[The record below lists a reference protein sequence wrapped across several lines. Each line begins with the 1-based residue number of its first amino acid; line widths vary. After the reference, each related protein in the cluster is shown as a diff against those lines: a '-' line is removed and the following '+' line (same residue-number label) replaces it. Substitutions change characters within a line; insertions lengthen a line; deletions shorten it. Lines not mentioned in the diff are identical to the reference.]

1 MIANRLIAE
10 QISICVICE
19 GAEEYDY
26 MSRLKEIHV
35 WNEQYRI
42 DLVDAGGNG
51 NLPARYQ
58 DKYQNGMYDLVLVFC
73 DTDKKP
79 YEQYMEIKAKI
90 ERFHGVEGISDKLVF
105 FGNPCTMQIIIE
117 HFAEV
122 LLKSPA
128 KKTNAKVIFECT
140 GIAEYK
146 AKEDQ
151 RAILMSQINRE
162 NYCLMLERVGR
173 LSSADTDMNSSNFD
187 YLMNRLSDEDTEW
200 VKKINDR
207 L

>member
-1 MIANRLIAE
+1 MTGRRTILE
-10 QISICVICE
+10 QSSICIICE
-19 GAEEYDY
+19 GSEEYDY
-26 MSRLKEIHV
+26 MSRLKELHV
-35 WNEQYRI
+35 WNKQYRI
-42 DLVDAGGNG
+42 DLVDAKGNG

-90 ERFHGVEGISDKLVF
+90 DRFHGVDGISNKLVY

-122 LLKSPA
+122 MLKSPA
-128 KKTNAKVIFECT
+128 KKVNATVIQEYT
-140 GIAEYK
+140 GITDYK
-146 AKEDQ
+146 AKQEQ
-151 RAILMSQINRE
+151 RSALMKQINEE
-162 NYCLMLERVGR
+162 NYVLMVQRVGR
-173 LSSADTDMNSSNFD
+173 LSNSDTDLNSSNFD
-187 YLMNRLSDEDTEW
+187 LLMKRLAHENTDWIDE
-200 VKKINDR
+200 INDK

>member
-1 MIANRLIAE
+1 MTGKRMILE
-10 QISICVICE
+10 QFTICIICE
-19 GAEEYDY
+19 GSEEYDY
-26 MSRLKEIHV
+26 MSRLKELNV
-35 WNEQYRI
+35 WDEQYRV

-58 DKYQNGMYDLVLVFC
+58 DKYQNGLYDLVLVFC

-90 ERFHGVEGISDKLVF
+90 DRFHGIDGISNRLIY

-122 LLKSPA
+122 MLKSPA
-128 KKTNAKVIFECT
+128 KKVNSTVIQQYT
-140 GIAEYK
+140 GINDYK
-146 AKEDQ
+146 AKQEQ
-151 RAILMSQINRE
+151 RTALMRLINKE
-162 NYCLMLERVGR
+162 NYELMVERVDR
-173 LSSADTDMNSSNFD
+173 LPCSDTDMNSSNFNI
-187 YLMNRLSDEDTEW
+187 LMNHLSNSNTDWID
-200 VKKINDR
+200 KINEE